1 MNEDYTRIF
10 NLFKNDVYR
19 LAFSY
24 TKNYFDSDD
33 IVQSVFIKLY
43 NNFDKFEDDIGIKK
57 WLTKVTINECKT
69 LFLSAWKRK
78 IFPITDKEENMAIDI
93 KKDSS
98 LIDSFFQLPKKYRIV
113 LFLFYY
119 EDYKIKEIAEMLK
132 VKEATIKTRISRG
145 RSLLKNVL
153 KGGIQNEQEI

>member
-1 MNEDYTRIF
+1 MDEEYTRIF

-24 TKNYFDSDD
+24 TKNYLESDD

-43 NNFDKFEDDIGIKK
+43 KNFDKFEDDICIKK
-57 WLTKVTINECKT
+57 WLIKVTINECKT

-78 IFPITDKEENMAIDI
+78 IFSITDKEENVAID
-93 KKDSS
+93 KQKDSN
-98 LIDSFFQLPKKYRIV
+98 LIDSLFQLPKKYRIV

-119 EDYKIKEIAEMLK
+119 EDYKIKEIAEILNI
-132 VKEATIKTRISRG
+132 KESTIKTRLSRG
-145 RSLLKNVL
+145 RTLLKDVL
-153 KGGIQNEQEI
+153 KGGIKNE

>member
-1 MNEDYTRIF
+1 MDEEYTRIF

-24 TKNYFDSDD
+24 TKNYLESDD

-43 NNFDKFEDDIGIKK
+43 KNFDRFEDDICIKK
-57 WLTKVTINECKT
+57 WLTRVTINECKT

-78 IFPITDKEENMAIDI
+78 MFPITEKEENIAID
-93 KKDSS
+93 KPKDIG
-98 LIDSFFQLPKKYRIV
+98 LIDSLFQLSKKYRIV

-119 EDYKIKEIAEMLK
+119 EDYKIKEIAEILNI
-132 VKEATIKTRISRG
+132 KESTIKTRLSRG
-145 RSLLKNVL
+145 RTLLKDVL
-153 KGGIQNEQEI
+153 KGGIKNE

>member
-1 MNEDYTRIF
+1 MDDEYTKIF

-24 TKNYFDSDD
+24 TKNYLESDD

-43 NNFDKFEDDIGIKK
+43 KNFDRFEDDICIKK
-57 WLTKVTINECKT
+57 WLTRVTINECKT

-78 IFPITDKEENMAIDI
+78 MFPITEKEENIAID
-93 KKDSS
+93 KPKDIG
-98 LIDSFFQLPKKYRIV
+98 LIDSLFQLPKKYRIV

-119 EDYKIKEIAEMLK
+119 EDYKIKEIAEILNI
-132 VKEATIKTRISRG
+132 KESTIKTRLSRG
-145 RSLLKNVL
+145 RTLLKDVL
-153 KGGIQNEQEI
+153 KGGKKNE

>member
-1 MNEDYTRIF
+1 MDDEYTRIF

-24 TKNYFDSDD
+24 TKNYFETDD

-43 NNFDKFEDDIGIKK
+43 KNFDRFEDDICIKK
-57 WLTKVTINECKT
+57 WLTRVTINECKT

-78 IFPITDKEENMAIDI
+78 MFPITEKEENIAID
-93 KKDSS
+93 KEKQKDIG
-98 LIDSFFQLPKKYRIV
+98 LIDSLFQLPKKYRIV

-119 EDYKIKEIAEMLK
+119 EDYKIKEIAEILNI
-132 VKEATIKTRISRG
+132 KESTIKTRLSRG
-145 RSLLKNVL
+145 RTLLKDVL
-153 KGGIQNEQEI
+153 KGGIKNE

>member
-1 MNEDYTRIF
+1 MDDEYTRIF

-24 TKNYFDSDD
+24 TKNYLESDD

-43 NNFDKFEDDIGIKK
+43 KNFDRFEDDICIKK
-57 WLTKVTINECKT
+57 WLTRVTINECKT

-78 IFPITDKEENMAIDI
+78 MFPITEKEENIAID
-93 KKDSS
+93 KEKQKDIG
-98 LIDSFFQLPKKYRIV
+98 LIDSLFQLPKKYRIV

-119 EDYKIKEIAEMLK
+119 EDYKIKEIAEILNI
-132 VKEATIKTRISRG
+132 KESTIKTRLSRG
-145 RSLLKNVL
+145 RTLLKDVL
-153 KGGIQNEQEI
+153 KGGIKNE

>member
-1 MNEDYTRIF
+1 MDDEYTRIF

-24 TKNYFDSDD
+24 TKNYLESDD

-43 NNFDKFEDDIGIKK
+43 KNFDKFEDDICIKK
-57 WLTKVTINECKT
+57 WLTRVTINECKT

-78 IFPITDKEENMAIDI
+78 MFPITEKEENIAID
-93 KKDSS
+93 KEKQKDIG
-98 LIDSFFQLPKKYRIV
+98 LIDSLFQLPKKYRIV

-119 EDYKIKEIAEMLK
+119 EDYKIKEIAEILNI
-132 VKEATIKTRISRG
+132 KESTIKTRLSRG
-145 RSLLKNVL
+145 RTLLKDVL
-153 KGGIQNEQEI
+153 KGGKKNE

>member
-1 MNEDYTRIF
+1 MDEEYTRIF

-24 TKNYFDSDD
+24 TKNYLESDD

-43 NNFDKFEDDIGIKK
+43 KNFDKFEDDICIKK
-57 WLTKVTINECKT
+57 WLTRVTINECKT

-78 IFPITDKEENMAIDI
+78 MFPITEKEENIAID
-93 KKDSS
+93 KEKQKDIG
-98 LIDSFFQLPKKYRIV
+98 LIDSLFQLPKKYRIV

-119 EDYKIKEIAEMLK
+119 EDYKIKEIAEILNI
-132 VKEATIKTRISRG
+132 KESTIKTRLSRG
-145 RSLLKNVL
+145 RTLLKDVL
-153 KGGIQNEQEI
+153 KGGIKNE

>member
-1 MNEDYTRIF
+1 MDEEYTRIF

-24 TKNYFDSDD
+24 TKDYLEADD

-43 NNFDKFEDDIGIKK
+43 KNFDKFEDDICIKK
-57 WLTKVTINECKT
+57 WLTRVTINECKT

-78 IFPITDKEENMAIDI
+78 MFPITEKEENIAID
-93 KKDSS
+93 KPKDIG
-98 LIDSFFQLPKKYRIV
+98 LIDSLFQLPKKYRIV

-119 EDYKIKEIAEMLK
+119 EDYKIKEIAEILNI
-132 VKEATIKTRISRG
+132 KESTIKTRLSRG
-145 RSLLKNVL
+145 RTLLKDVL
-153 KGGIQNEQEI
+153 KGGKKNE

>member
-1 MNEDYTRIF
+1 MDDEYTRIF

-24 TKNYFDSDD
+24 TKNYLESDD

-43 NNFDKFEDDIGIKK
+43 KNFDKFEDDICIKK
-57 WLTKVTINECKT
+57 WLTRVTINECKT

-78 IFPITDKEENMAIDI
+78 MFPITEKEENIAID
-93 KKDSS
+93 KEKQKDIG
-98 LIDSFFQLPKKYRIV
+98 LIDSLFQLPKKYRIV

-119 EDYKIKEIAEMLK
+119 EDYKIKEIAEILNI
-132 VKEATIKTRISRG
+132 KESTIKTRLSRG
-145 RSLLKNVL
+145 RTLLKDVL
-153 KGGIQNEQEI
+153 KGGIKNE

>member
-1 MNEDYTRIF
+1 MDDEYTRIF

-24 TKNYFDSDD
+24 TKNYFETDD

-43 NNFDKFEDDIGIKK
+43 KNFDKFEDDICIKK
-57 WLTKVTINECKT
+57 WLIKVTINECKT

-78 IFPITDKEENMAIDI
+78 IFSITDKEENVAID
-93 KKDSS
+93 KQKDSN
-98 LIDSFFQLPKKYRIV
+98 LIDSLFQLPKKYRIV

-119 EDYKIKEIAEMLK
+119 EVYKIKEIAEILN
-132 VKEATIKTRISRG
+132 VKEATIKTRLSRG
-145 RSLLKNVL
+145 RSLLKDVL
-153 KGGIQNEQEI
+153 KGGI

>member
-1 MNEDYTRIF
+1 MDDEYTRIF

-24 TKNYFDSDD
+24 TKNYFETDD

-43 NNFDKFEDDIGIKK
+43 KNFDKFEDDICIKK
-57 WLTKVTINECKT
+57 WLTRVTINECKT

-78 IFPITDKEENMAIDI
+78 IFSITDKEENVAID
-93 KKDSS
+93 KQKDSN
-98 LIDSFFQLPKKYRIV
+98 LIDSLFQLPKKYRIV

-119 EDYKIKEIAEMLK
+119 EDYKIKEIAEILN
-132 VKEATIKTRISRG
+132 VKEATIKTRLSRA
-145 RSLLKNVL
+145 RSLLKDML
-153 KGGIQNEQEI
+153 EGGIKNE

>member
-1 MNEDYTRIF
+1 MNEEYIRIF

-24 TKNYFDSDD
+24 TKNYFETDD

-43 NNFDKFEDDIGIKK
+43 KNFDKFEDDICIKK
-57 WLTKVTINECKT
+57 WLTRVTINECKT

-78 IFPITDKEENMAIDI
+78 IFPITDKEENVAID
-93 KKDSS
+93 KPKDTN
-98 LIDSFFQLPKKYRIV
+98 LIDSLFQLPKKYRMV

-119 EDYKIKEIAEMLK
+119 EDYKIKEIAEILN
-132 VKEATIKTRISRG
+132 VKESTIKTRLSRG
-145 RSLLKNVL
+145 RSLLKDVL
-153 KGGIQNEQEI
+153 KGGIKNE

>member
-1 MNEDYTRIF
+1 MDDEYTRIF

-24 TKNYFDSDD
+24 TKNYLESDD

-43 NNFDKFEDDIGIKK
+43 KNFDRFEDDICIKK
-57 WLTKVTINECKT
+57 WLTRVTINECKT

-78 IFPITDKEENMAIDI
+78 MFPITEKEENIAID
-93 KKDSS
+93 KEKQKDIGLIAS
-98 LIDSFFQLPKKYRIV
+98 LFQLPKKYRIV

-119 EDYKIKEIAEMLK
+119 EDYKIKEIAEILNI
-132 VKEATIKTRISRG
+132 KESTIKTRLSRG
-145 RSLLKNVL
+145 RTLLKDVL
-153 KGGIQNEQEI
+153 KGGIKNE

>member
-1 MNEDYTRIF
+1 MDEEYTRIF

-24 TKNYFDSDD
+24 TKNYLESDD

-43 NNFDKFEDDIGIKK
+43 KNFDRFEDDICIKK
-57 WLTKVTINECKT
+57 WLTRVTINECKT

-78 IFPITDKEENMAIDI
+78 MFPITEKEENIAID
-93 KKDSS
+93 KEKQKDIG
-98 LIDSFFQLPKKYRIV
+98 LIDSLFQLPKKYRIV

-119 EDYKIKEIAEMLK
+119 EDYKIKEIAEILNI
-132 VKEATIKTRISRG
+132 KESTIKTRLSRG
-145 RSLLKNVL
+145 RTLLKDVL
-153 KGGIQNEQEI
+153 KGGIKNE

>member
-1 MNEDYTRIF
+1 MDEEYTRIF

-24 TKNYFDSDD
+24 TKNYLESDD

-43 NNFDKFEDDIGIKK
+43 KNFDRFEDDICIKK
-57 WLTKVTINECKT
+57 WLTRVTINECKT

-78 IFPITDKEENMAIDI
+78 MFPITEKEENIAID
-93 KKDSS
+93 KEKQKDIG
-98 LIDSFFQLPKKYRIV
+98 LIDSLFQLPKKYRIV

-119 EDYKIKEIAEMLK
+119 EDYKIKEIAEILNI
-132 VKEATIKTRISRG
+132 KEATIKTRLSRG
-145 RSLLKNVL
+145 RTLLKDVL
-153 KGGIQNEQEI
+153 KGGIKNE

>member
-1 MNEDYTRIF
+1 MDEEYTRIF

-24 TKNYFDSDD
+24 TKDYLEADD

-43 NNFDKFEDDIGIKK
+43 KNFDKFEDDICIKK
-57 WLTKVTINECKT
+57 WLTRVTINECKT

-78 IFPITDKEENMAIDI
+78 MFPITEKEENIAID
-93 KKDSS
+93 KEKQKDIG
-98 LIDSFFQLPKKYRIV
+98 LIDSLFQLPKKYRIV

-119 EDYKIKEIAEMLK
+119 EDYKIKEIAEILNI
-132 VKEATIKTRISRG
+132 KEATIKTRLSRG
-145 RSLLKNVL
+145 RTLLKDVL
-153 KGGIQNEQEI
+153 KGGIKNE

>member
-1 MNEDYTRIF
+1 MDEEYTRIF

-24 TKNYFDSDD
+24 TKNYLESDD

-43 NNFDKFEDDIGIKK
+43 KNFDRFEDDICIKK
-57 WLTKVTINECKT
+57 WLTRVTINECKT

-78 IFPITDKEENMAIDI
+78 MFPITEKEENIAID
-93 KKDSS
+93 KEKQKDIGLIAS
-98 LIDSFFQLPKKYRIV
+98 LFQLPKKYRIV

-119 EDYKIKEIAEMLK
+119 EDYKIKEIAEILNI
-132 VKEATIKTRISRG
+132 KESTIKTRLSRG
-145 RSLLKNVL
+145 RTLLKDVL
-153 KGGIQNEQEI
+153 KGGIKNE

>member
-1 MNEDYTRIF
+1 MDEEYIRIF
-10 NLFKNDVYR
+10 TLFKNDIYR

-24 TKNYFDSDD
+24 TKNTLDADD

-43 NNFDKFEDDIGIKK
+43 KNFDKFSDDISIKK

-78 IFPITDKEENMAIDI
+78 MVPITIKEEPAIKEKIDTN
-93 KKDSS
+93 
-98 LIDSFFQLPKKYRIV
+98 LIDALFKLPKKYRIV

-119 EDYKIKEIAEMLK
+119 EDYKIKEIAELLN
-132 VKEATIKTRISRG
+132 VKEETIKTRLSRA
-145 RSLLKNVL
+145 RSQLKDIL
-153 KGGIQNEQEI
+153 KGEMENE

>member
-1 MNEDYTRIF
+1 MDDEYTRIF

-24 TKNYFDSDD
+24 TKNYFETDD

-43 NNFDKFEDDIGIKK
+43 KNFDKFEDDICIKK
-57 WLTKVTINECKT
+57 WLTRVTINECKT

-78 IFPITDKEENMAIDI
+78 MFPITEKEENIAID
-93 KKDSS
+93 KEKQKDIG
-98 LIDSFFQLPKKYRIV
+98 LIDSLFQLPKKYRIV

-119 EDYKIKEIAEMLK
+119 EDYKIKEIAEILNI
-132 VKEATIKTRISRG
+132 KESTIKTRLSRG
-145 RSLLKNVL
+145 RTLLKNVL
-153 KGGIQNEQEI
+153 KGGKKNE